1 VRHNRRVSFV
11 EKLRVKINHLG
22 RLLGLFVGVGALLGA
37 MNIQAAETK
46 AAPAKAPA
54 KKAAAKAPAV
64 TPAEAIVLRGDHST
78 TRSLKD
84 LVKAYEAGKHGAVTV
99 QPFSTISALDAV
111 NSGTADIAGS
121 ARVAMTERAE
131 EKGTNFYPVAW
142 DAVVPIVSYDNPV
155 SNISLKQLHDLYL
168 GRVNNWS
175 ELGGPSGG
183 INLYSISAPLDGVE
197 FSARFLLFHFGDQQ
211 VSAPRLYVNVEK
223 LEEGIVIDPHG
234 IGFSTFS
241 GVASNPKIKMLAVEG
256 VRASIATISDGS
268 YPLYSALYL
277 ASRDDSK
284 KHDDVTQFV
293 TFAGSEQGREILRK
307 HDLVPYADVPDL
319 INKQDTRIAF
329 INDRVF
335 STSGVAATAVA
346 STGTPVSAP
355 NATAQALQRVAP
367 TSERTAEAKDRAA
380 RASAA
385 KADGT

>member
-1 VRHNRRVSFV
+1 
-11 EKLRVKINHLG
+11 VKIRYLG
-22 RLLGLFVGVGALLGA
+22 QLLGLFVAVGALFGA

-46 AAPAKAPA
+46 AASAKSAVKAPSKKMAKAP
-54 KKAAAKAPAV
+54 KAPAV
-64 TPAEAIVLRGDHST
+64 PPAETIVLRGDHST
-78 TRSLKD
+78 TRALKD
-84 LVKAYEAGKHGAVTV
+84 LVKAYESGKHGGVTV

-111 NSGTADIAGS
+111 NSGTADLAGS
-121 ARVAMTERAE
+121 ARVAMSDRVE

-142 DAVVPIVSYDNPV
+142 DAVVPIVAYDNPV
-155 SNISLKQLHDLYL
+155 SSITLKQLHDLYL
-168 GRVNNWS
+168 GKINNWK
-175 ELGGPSGG
+175 ELGGPDGG

-197 FSARFLLFHFGDQQ
+197 FSARFLLFHYGDQQ

-223 LEEGIVIDPHG
+223 LEEGVVIDPHG

-256 VRASIATISDGS
+256 VRPSIATISDGS

-284 KHDDVTQFV
+284 KHEEVTKFV
-293 TFAGSEQGREILRK
+293 AFAGSEQGREILRK
-307 HDLVPYADVPDL
+307 HDLVPYGDVPDL

-329 INDRVF
+329 VNDHVF
-335 STSGVAATAVA
+335 GTPGVAVTAVA

-355 NATAQALQRVAP
+355 NATAQALQRIAP
-367 TSERTAEAKDRAA
+367 TSEHTTEAKERAA
-380 RASAA
+380 RAAAA

>member
-1 VRHNRRVSFV
+1 M
-11 EKLRVKINHLG
+11 KIRYLG
-22 RLLGLFVGVGALLGA
+22 RLFGFFVGVGALLGA
-37 MNIQAAETK
+37 MNVQAAETK
-46 AAPAKAPA
+46 APAAKATAKKAVAKAPVV
-54 KKAAAKAPAV
+54 P
-64 TPAEAIVLRGDHST
+64 PAETIVLRGDHST

-84 LVKAYEAGKHGAVTV
+84 LVKAYEIGKHGAVTV

-111 NSGTADIAGS
+111 NAGSADVAGS
-121 ARVAMTERAE
+121 ARVAMTDRIE
-131 EKGTNFYPVAW
+131 EKGTNFNPIAW
-142 DAVVPIVSYDNPV
+142 DAVVPIVAYDNPV
-155 SNISLKQLHDLYL
+155 SSITLKQLHDLYL
-168 GRVNNWS
+168 GKLSNWKD
-175 ELGGPSGG
+175 LGGSDGG

-256 VRASIATISDGS
+256 VRPSIATISDGS

-284 KHDDVTQFV
+284 KHDEVAKLV
-293 TFAGSEQGREILRK
+293 AFADSEQGRDILRK
-307 HDLVPYADVPDL
+307 HDLVPYADVPEL

-335 STSGVAATAVA
+335 GTTGVSATAVA
-346 STGTPVSAP
+346 STGAPNSAP
-355 NATAQALQRVAP
+355 NATAQALQRIAP
-367 TSERTAEAKDRAA
+367 TSEHTTEAKERAA
-380 RASAA
+380 RANAA
-385 KADGT
+385 KSDGT